1 MYLLSLCSSGL
12 KYIICVCC
20 HPISLCLRSQN
31 KYKLENKPD
40 IQLKLP
46 INRSNVDVGC
56 DQGYGSERSPEDEF
70 PPPLPMLA
78 IPYQMLH
85 QQPTSAQLNYE
96 KYNGC
101 EYSFIT
107 QGKDIRENSF
117 KYFCIYFY
125 VHIYI

>member
-1 MYLLSLCSSGL
+1 MCYLCSSTAVKL
-12 KYIICVCC
+12 CKIYMCVLSPD
-20 HPISLCLRSQN
+20 HYVYAYKIN
-31 KYKLENKPD
+31 TKLENKPD

-70 PPPLPMLA
+70 PPSLPMLA

-85 QQPTSAQLNYE
+85 QQPSSAQMNYE

-107 QGKDIRENSF
+107 QGKDLIMKEN
-117 KYFCIYFY
+117 
-125 VHIYI
+125 